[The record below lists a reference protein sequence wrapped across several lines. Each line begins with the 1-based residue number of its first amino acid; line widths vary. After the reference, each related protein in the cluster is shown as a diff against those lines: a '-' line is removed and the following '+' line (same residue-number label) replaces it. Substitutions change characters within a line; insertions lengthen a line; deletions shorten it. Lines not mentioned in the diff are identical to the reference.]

1 MAVADVYVM
10 SSLTPQTLASG
21 FRSRHGSASLLPKL
35 TGKVV
40 AMKDFGTVLTLHRE
54 SRAAILAQLR
64 EIYGGRFVKVWG
76 NGQRLEWTGKV
87 GFLGGVTGVID
98 EQYSQGSTIRVE
110 RAFSDRRL
118 EATPK
123 TVQSIRDVDMS
134 AELAAVLRR
143 LVVERSEAC
152 LRHGW
157 QAPWLFLSEAGT
169 PLNKQNVERAM
180 VRIARRAGLPH
191 FTPHDLRHTFAS
203 LLLQRGENPKYVQ
216 QQLGHASL
224 SMTTDLYGRWLRAVP
239 TRGGVNAL
247 E

>member
-1 MAVADVYVM
+1 MPNGPTANPNARPYDRRCFPFF
-10 SSLTPQTLASG
+10 LTLA
-21 FRSRHGSASLLPKL
+21 R
-35 TGKVV
+35 TGLRLGE
-40 AMKDFGTVLTLHRE
+40 AFALMPEDLDF
-54 SRAAILAQLR
+54 
-64 EIYGGRFVKVWG
+64 
-76 NGQRLEWTGKV
+76 
-87 GFLGGVTGVID
+87 
-98 EQYSQGSTIRVE
+98 QGSTIRVE